1 MSIVLKAFVIFM
13 KWLSLVVAVA
23 TFVGGVLATPL
34 FFVSTPI
41 WAWNFYIFRETLED
55 IREHEQ
61 WQAEYKQLE
70 DYLASLK

>member
-1 MSIVLKAFVIFM
+1 MLKAFVIFM

-23 TFVGGVLATPL
+23 TLGAGFLATPL
-34 FFVSTPI
+34 FFASTLI
-41 WAWNFYIFRETLED
+41 WAWNFYAFREMLKD